1 MVTSRQVSGNVEPIF
16 VENSKIALKVQVAV
30 LFCMLILY
38 CTLVQHMLMTKIE
51 GRILGHN

>member
-16 VENSKIALKVQVAV
+16 VKNSKIALKVQVAV

-38 CTLVQHMLMTKIE
+38 CTAYAHDKNRRQNI
-51 GRILGHN
+51 RP